1 MWDWLRGDGG
11 QRASAGAGARLHGGP
26 DPARSIT
33 RMDAPD
39 AALCRCG
46 AHPGMSH
53 GRGAG
58 SELAFVSCGG
68 VCSWDWLADR
78 RHAESGAVLPPR
90 LSSPICGRPPRARVV
105 GTPCAGGRTA
115 QNRGQ
120 FQQNRRIRCGLLH
133 SVTMCPGGC
142 QRTAATL
149 RSVRTT
155 TASAGRP
162 SHSAIAPAP
171 APPGA

>member
-1 MWDWLRGDGG
+1 
-11 QRASAGAGARLHGGP
+11 
-26 DPARSIT
+26 
-33 RMDAPD
+33 MDAPD

-90 LSSPICGRPPRARVV
+90 LSSPMCGRPPRARVV
-105 GTPCAGGRTA
+105 GTPTQEVGQHRIGG
-115 QNRGQ
+115 NFSKIGE
-120 FQQNRRIRCGLLH
+120 F
-133 SVTMCPGGC
+133 
-142 QRTAATL
+142 AA
-149 RSVRTT
+149 RYYI
-155 TASAGRP
+155 P
-162 SHSAIAPAP
+162 
-171 APPGA
+171 

>member
-1 MWDWLRGDGG
+1 
-11 QRASAGAGARLHGGP
+11 
-26 DPARSIT
+26 
-33 RMDAPD
+33 MDAPD

-90 LSSPICGRPPRARVV
+90 LSSP
-105 GTPCAGGRTA
+105 TA
-115 QNRGQ
+115 VNP
-120 FQQNRRIRCGLLH
+120 H
-133 SVTMCPGGC
+133 VPEWW
-142 QRTAATL
+142 
-149 RSVRTT
+149 
-155 TASAGRP
+155 
-162 SHSAIAPAP
+162 
-171 APPGA
+171 APPAQEVGQHRIGGNFSKIGEFAAGYYIP